1 MNWRF
6 TMEYRFYNKESK
18 NEINF
23 ETDSLYT
30 FIYGPNGTGKTTFSR
45 EYYDKEENN
54 IIYKV
59 FNEDFINNNVYVTD
73 MDGSKQS
80 PENKKGL
87 NKLFIGK
94 NVRKYS
100 DFLTKIRE
108 RKSKISSIPINNE
121 LQKVN
126 NNFIKKIDEIFG
138 ENEEYKKNR
147 NPFIEHI
154 LIPEYIDSAIEQ
166 IKKQINIEDIYISTK
181 NILKDKFTK
190 NYEYNYKIDI
200 DNDLIKNEVMEYL
213 KGKNKK
219 QTEEYNKSIDEFE
232 ININNLLK
240 ILGMDLLIQ
249 VEEIKK
255 ELEIETKKYELI
267 KNVDEENKNFLKEII
282 GDKELNYE
290 EIEHWQKEGYKF
302 HKEIEFETCL
312 YCHNTNIGSKVKENY
327 RILYENKYIKI
338 LEYLK
343 KTVEKYINDI
353 INNKQKFQ
361 LIKSFYDRTGRDKEL
376 VIIQEIYKYIDKIN
390 EVIKN
395 IYNKKLFD
403 NKIIDEIKTLLEYY
417 DSIKEVLNKIEKNE
431 EEEENKF
438 ELNETLKLLYSDV
451 EIIRLIKKEIFLN
464 NLIRIENELKVRIKN
479 IQQQEVEKVQDYL
492 QFYQKVFN
500 TRYSID
506 NVRST
511 LSSAQEANAML
522 EIRFNNRRKINEIS
536 TGEKNILALI
546 IFFSNLEDGLKNL
559 KDDKKITII
568 LDDPVNSNDWNIFFS
583 LQTIIEDYLQHFYKD
598 KIENIIILS
607 HNVDYAI
614 IQLQNLREKNNKVK
628 LLRLFSN
635 ACINIDID
643 LIYTNDIKLIS
654 NFIYE
659 WIKSFEKQ
667 ENIYYMNLE
676 KSYRVFLSYR
686 KFFEDIIYERSHISK
701 VPIDENQKGDIEKLK
716 DISNDPDVIELL
728 DYSSKIL
735 YNLDDSGIDISL
747 FTRKFFNVI
756 KKMIYDEKI
765 LKMENSDLAKI
776 LNEIRIEDFTEFKI
790 KGKEDSNT
798 IKANDFNI
806 DNINIDQEKM
816 KNILVKAFTMKK
828 DKKNSDE
835 IKYMNNQ
842 SKTYYMNYIKH
853 SNELVGKPLLAL
865 DVEPMIKYL
874 NE

>member
-1 MNWRF
+1 
-6 TMEYRFYNKESK
+6 MEYRFYNKESK